1 MSADE
6 LDAQS
11 GGDRNAVELLGR
23 LITPEI
29 VRQVIRKASAVNWG
43 AHLLRWR
50 YFDVTH
56 AGRVYHRGTLVP
68 TALWHLLKRICVDQ
82 DWPADTTLD
91 QLNADARA
99 TIQADDTEI
108 WCYGY
113 YRTDPPRLQ
122 WGFFRSS
129 LGIAVVYD
137 DEADLIATV
146 FKPVEGTRFF
156 AGQLSAYRVDRQEW
170 AI

>member
-1 MSADE
+1 MPAGYVIAARSFRRIFSI
-6 LDAQS
+6 L
-11 GGDRNAVELLGR
+11 GGNRAVAGLLTEPPWLGQETGHSHPR
-23 LITPEI
+23 
-29 VRQVIRKASAVNWG
+29 
-43 AHLLRWR
+43 LLRR
-50 YFDVTH
+50 Y
-56 AGRVYHRGTLVP
+56 VP
-68 TALWHLLKRICVDQ
+68 TAFWHLLKRIYVDQ

-113 YRTDPPRLQ
+113 YRTDLPRLQ
-122 WGFFRSS
+122 WGFFSS
-129 LGIAVVYD
+129 STGIAVVYD

-156 AGQLSAYRVDRQEW
+156 AGQLSAYRVDRREW